1 MYKLHRRHFVLFEM
15 KRKLLSD
22 ISANSLQVIIN
33 QLFGLLIFYVLS
45 TQLSKEFFGEIN
57 WSLAVLLTIFNILS
71 FGIDQVIVKKI
82 AAEENIAG
90 MLAAYTMHVIIAGIT
105 VYALLLAGS
114 FLFPGFF
121 SIHSLL
127 LLIGIGKL
135 ALFFS
140 SPYKQLANGLEKF
153 KALLFMSTCSNIIRG
168 TGLMILALTK
178 QLTVTTA
185 VIIFIAGDIAEFIL
199 SLLITKYRLKIPLA
213 GQWNTRNYTAL
224 IKESLPQMGV
234 VLFTSALARFD
245 WIFLGLF
252 STTIILANYSFAYKV
267 FEVATVPLLVIAP
280 ILIPRFTKIFKQQ
293 GNIGFTQKK
302 TELLALLRFE
312 IIISCAVALVLNVIW
327 IPAVDLITQHK
338 YGAVNKWTILLL
350 SASMPFLYF
359 NNFLWTISFAKGD
372 LKAVLRIFFTCFI
385 INTAGIVL
393 AIPLFNAEG
402 AAAAYLFSIILQS
415 VLFYYYHRTAYKFTY
430 NIAGLCTV
438 FFCAVIAGAV
448 PILFLTNY
456 WLILPSAVFL
466 YVSLLAVT
474 GQLTKKDRNLS
485 MLITEL

>member
-57 WSLAVLLTIFNILS
+57 WSLAVLLTLFNILS

-82 AAEENIAG
+82 AAEENVGG
-90 MLAAYTMHVIIAGIT
+90 MLAAYTMHVVVSGIT
-105 VYALLLAGS
+105 VYALLFTGS

-121 SIHSLL
+121 SIHNLL

-135 ALFFS
+135 VLFFS

-153 KALLFMSTCSNIIRG
+153 KALLFMSTCSNIVRG
-168 TGLMILALTK
+168 TGLIILALTK
-178 QLTVTTA
+178 QVSITTV
-185 VIIFIAGDIAEFIL
+185 VIIFIAGDIAEFIV
-199 SLLITKYRLKIPLA
+199 SLLITKYQLKIPLA
-213 GQWNTRNYTAL
+213 GKWKRRNYTAL

-252 STTIILANYSFAYKV
+252 STTVILANYSFAYKV

-293 GNIGFTQKK
+293 DNTVFIQKK
-302 TELLALLRFE
+302 EVLLALLRYE
-312 IIISCAVALVLNVIW
+312 IIVSCAVAVALNIIW
-327 IPAVDLITQHK
+327 IPVVDLITQHK

-372 LKAVLRIFFTCFI
+372 LKAVLRIFFICFI
-385 INTAGIVL
+385 VNTAGILL
-393 AIPLFNAEG
+393 AIPFFNAEG

-415 VLFYYYHRTAYKFTY
+415 VLFYYYHLKAYKFGY
-430 NIAGLCTV
+430 NIAG
-438 FFCAVIAGAV
+438 FFTILVCAAVAGVV
-448 PILFLTNY
+448 PMLFLTNY
-456 WLILPSAVFL
+456 WLILLCSFFL
-466 YVSLLAVT
+466 YFSLLVFT
-474 GQLTKKDRNLS
+474 GRLTKNDRRLS
-485 MLITEL
+485 IQIAEI